1 MSKLCIGVRKKQS
14 EENIIKSIKSIFK
27 LKEENE
33 AIKHRIIRDIRTLF
47 KQEDDYYE
55 PIRVRTFWNKN
66 YIEYE
71 RSRDR
76 NKNLV
81 KE

>member
-66 YIEYE
+66 HIEYE